1 MKLKF
6 KISQTTSLAPEIIID
21 RIKVELDQNKY
32 RVLNI
37 TNNSVKFDESPWKLM
52 WNFEAMRRLDG
63 GKFDVNLQDNLTSV
77 TFSYYRS
84 LIAPIIIL
92 TVISISLIKDGEYYA
107 PLGFFLFYV
116 ITLTFNAFTLKNVAN
131 EMLNNILIF

>member
-21 RIKVELDQNKY
+21 RIKAELDQNKY

-84 LIAPIIIL
+84 LIGPLIIL
-92 TVISISLIKDGEYYA
+92 TVISIGLIRDGEYYA
-107 PLGFFLFYV
+107 PLGFLLFYV
-116 ITLTFNAFTLKNVAN
+116 IALTFNAFTLKDVAN
-131 EMLNNILIF
+131 EMLNDILIF